1 MIPYYNFKGE
11 QMSKQD
17 EIDLLFAHMYAE
29 IPDFLA
35 GLPKE
40 TFLKNING
48 TYIST
53 EILISLDVM
62 IQDLQKEFL
71 AHGEYGLP
79 YATYLHTFRIWLEG
93 LYDYASLLDRPVVD
107 KVD

>member
-1 MIPYYNFKGE
+1 
-11 QMSKQD
+11 MSKQD
-17 EIDLLFAHMYAE
+17 EIDLLFANMHAE
-29 IPDFLA
+29 ISDLLTE
-35 GLPKE
+35 LPKE
-40 TFLKNING
+40 AFLKNING

-71 AHGEYGLP
+71 AHGEYGLS
-79 YATYLHTFRIWLEG
+79 YAIYLHDVRIWLAE